1 MGGFPPW
8 LWWFLGLW
16 LKSRCQHVES
26 GPTLSLPHTVMFP
39 FPRFPEFSLL
49 GGCPSLYFHGPS
61 SLSPS
66 SLFLPPL
73 LCLCISPSFF
83 FIIFN
88 FYWSIVAL
96 QQSES
101 AMEVFVTW
109 SCPTLCDPMDCS
121 PSGSFVH
128 GILQARILEG
138 VAIPFFRGIFPTQ
151 GSNLGL
157 LHCRQILYHLSH
169 QGSP

>member
-1 MGGFPPW
+1 M
-8 LWWFLGLW
+8 
-16 LKSRCQHVES
+16 V
-26 GPTLSLPHTVMFP
+26 P
-39 FPRFPEFSLL
+39 FPRFPEFCLL
-49 GGCPSLYFHGPS
+49 GGCPSLYLHGPS

-101 AMEVFVTW
+101 AVQQSELAMEVFVTW

-128 GILQARILEG
+128 GILQARIRER

-151 GSNLGL
+151 GSNLSL
-157 LHCRQILYHLSH
+157 LQCRQILYYLSH
-169 QGSP
+169 QGSPRINYTYTYMPSFLEFLPI